1 MKLLEIS
8 LYNFRQFYG
17 QQKIEFAKGSQ
28 NITIIFGEN
37 GKGKTGIFRALMF
50 GLYGS
55 THIQQDNPREVIH
68 LVNFIALDENE
79 NIPVDAHVEVL
90 FEANNQTYRMKRTL
104 QGIKTNEKIT
114 ERILNVELTTIDE
127 HGNYSADPITD
138 PIRIK
143 SVMNEILHES
153 IKDFFL
159 FDAEKI
165 ETLAK
170 TDARVKEEVKTGI
183 VKLLQID
190 KLDESIQLLK
200 RLYSSEKKRVLQSS
214 QHLDLNRK
222 ENEIQTLSQEI
233 SDLEERIVLKEENK
247 ISCEREI
254 VDIKERLA
262 ENEEV
267 RQIQEKYEHEKE
279 LKNQEVK
286 LAGAKKDEMKRQLL
300 QNGYHFILKDTYL
313 YVKSYLEQILVDQ
326 RDLIPFE
333 VIEKSL
339 NDFVCAC
346 CSSDLRENPE
356 YLRHIEQLKT
366 NFKRSELTPLISLI
380 TSSIHDF
387 GLEEEEILSKIAK
400 NLKEFRDIKTNIEE
414 FNKQLQGYKDEIN
427 TKAQEQ
433 ENLKNL
439 EATLKDKEKFLHN
452 LGVEIEGAKLQ
463 IKEKEKNKDA
473 LEKEFS
479 RLLRANESL
488 QVDSKVLEYMD
499 ALKEQFETVFKEYSD
514 EMRLKL
520 TTEATAI
527 FKELIDRKD
536 KNLINRINI
545 NEKYEIDI
553 IGWDQINITQDIS
566 QGQRQVVALSFI
578 TALAKVASG
587 GSEDINFPLF
597 MDTPFG
603 RISGNNRDHL
613 IDHIPNLTSQWILLL
628 TDTELSKTEEMRF
641 KSTKKL
647 GKWYKLEQIT
657 TGRSEIVPME
667 LNDAIATRG

>member
-8 LYNFRQFYG
+8 LHNFRQFNG
-17 QQKIEFAKGSQ
+17 NQKIEFAKGKQ
-28 NITIIFGEN
+28 NITIVFGEN

-55 THIQQDNPREVIH
+55 THIQQDNPKEVIH
-68 LVNFIALDENE
+68 LVNFISLDENE
-79 NIPVDAHVEVL
+79 NMPVNAHVEVL
-90 FEANNQTYRMKRTL
+90 FEANDHKYRMKRTV

-114 ERILNVELTTIDE
+114 ERILNAELTMIDE
-127 HGNYSADPITD
+127 HGNYSVDPITD
-138 PIRIK
+138 PIEIK
-143 SVMNEILHES
+143 NMMNDILHES

-190 KLDESIQLLK
+190 KLDEAIQLLK

-214 QHLDLNRK
+214 QNLDLNRK
-222 ENEIQTLSQEI
+222 ENEIDALSKYI
-233 SDLEERIVLKEENK
+233 SSLEERIILKEGNK

-279 LKNQEVK
+279 MRNQEVK
-286 LAGAKKDEMKRQLL
+286 LASAKKDEMKRQLI
-300 QNGYHFILKDTYL
+300 QNGFHLVLKDTYL

-326 RDLIPFE
+326 RDLIPLE

-339 NDFVCAC
+339 KDFVCAC

-356 YLRHIEQLKT
+356 YLKRIEQLKN
-366 NFKRSELTPLISLI
+366 NFKRSELTPLITLI

-387 GLEEEEILSKIAK
+387 GLEEGEIVSKIAD
-400 NLKEFRDIKTNIEE
+400 NLKEFREIKTNIEE

-427 TKAQEQ
+427 NKAQEQ
-433 ENLKNL
+433 ENLKHL
-439 EATLKDKEKFLHN
+439 ESSLKSKEQFLYDV
-452 LGVEIEGAKLQ
+452 GVEIEGLKNQ
-463 IKEKEKNKDA
+463 VKEKEKNKEA
-473 LEKEFS
+473 LDKEFG

-488 QVDSKVLEYMD
+488 QVDSKVLKYMED
-499 ALKEQFETVFKEYSD
+499 LKDQFERVFKEYSD

-520 TTEATAI
+520 TTEATGI

-536 KNLINRINI
+536 KNLIHRINI

-587 GSEDINFPLF
+587 GLEDISFPLF

-613 IDHIPNLTSQWILLL
+613 IDHIPNLTTQWILLL

-641 KSTKKL
+641 KSTHKL

-657 TGRSEIVPME
+657 TGHSEIVSME
-667 LNDAIATRG
+667 INEAMATRG